1 VETDAF
7 QRKMGMSNDSDKT
20 TDKRDIGMVRKV
32 KTVSLEQPFK
42 EQRALVDASHDH

>member
-1 VETDAF
+1 MILIKRRTKETL
-7 QRKMGMSNDSDKT
+7 
-20 TDKRDIGMVRKV
+20 GMVRKV